1 MTLGLTSL
9 MALDKNYMD
18 VIRERAK
25 KSRVYQKHQST
36 GLALAEIL
44 EDREHKALYMRLAK
58 KYREDDLIPL
68 AKRIAENKTIENKG
82 AYFMRAFFGEGKGV
96 KQSQQKNGTRTR
108 HNKQGG

>member
-1 MTLGLTSL
+1 MTLGLTSP

-68 AKRIAENKTIENKG
+68 AKRVAENKTVKNKG
-82 AYFMRAFFGEGKGV
+82 AYFMRAFFGEGKAE
-96 KQSQQKNGTRTR
+96 KQSQQKDGTCARR
-108 HNKQGG
+108 NKQK